1 MHKGPLETM
10 IKRNLSVILTL
21 ALALSVVAFGT
32 ACSKTAAGKT
42 PTEVFKAYYDAAA
55 KKDFATAKGY
65 LSKGS
70 IDLMEMGAK
79 QQGKTL
85 EQAMKDSPAEGPM
98 PQLSNEKITGE
109 TATVDITADGQK
121 GSMPFVKENGEWK
134 IALDKFAISAIGA
147 QSAPST
153 SSAPAAAPSAPAN
166 TNAPSAEKEK
176 DEDDDDDAHNEN
188 ANH

>member
-1 MHKGPLETM
+1 MM
-10 IKRNLSVILTL
+10 KRKLSGILTL
-21 ALALSVVAFGT
+21 VLALTVVVFGT
-32 ACSKTAAGKT
+32 ACSKGSAGKT

-55 KKDFATAKGY
+55 KKDFATAKTY

-79 QQGKTL
+79 QSGKTL

-98 PQLSNEKITGE
+98 PQLSNEKITGD
-109 TATVDITADGQK
+109 TATVDVAADGQK
-121 GSMPFVKENGEWK
+121 APMPFVKENGEWK

-147 QSAPST
+147 QGAPSM
-153 SSAPAAAPSAPAN
+153 SSTPAAPSAPS
-166 TNAPSAEKEK
+166 TTGTPSAGK
-176 DEDDDDDAHNEN
+176 DDDDEDHNEN